1 MTGGSGLSPQD
12 RHDFESVLRQA
23 LDRADIRSALTGE
36 GAGRAVTRLQIRAR
50 SAAEEIAAAAAEDEY
65 RAYRAARDTAGVES
79 RTPRAGRPGGDGTGR
94 LLLTVLTPLV
104 SAGAAAV
111 LLLIGYGLQ
120 VAAPAAE
127 FGSSVSKAGWTLA
140 LLAVLASGLSLWV
153 LVSSGL
159 RRREEP
165 AGTPGPA
172 AVDRARERWRKALL
186 ERGVLPWLH
195 GQLSAQ
201 SRELPNSRR

>member
-12 RHDFESVLRQA
+12 RDDFESVLRQA
-23 LDRADIRSALTGE
+23 LDRADIRSALAGE

-50 SAAEEIAAAAAEDEY
+50 SAAEEIAAAAEDEY

-79 RTPRAGRPGGDGTGR
+79 RTPRAGRPGGDGTGW

-120 VAAPAAE
+120 VAVPAAE
-127 FGSSVSKAGWTLA
+127 FGSSVSRAGWTLA
-140 LLAVLASGLSLWV
+140 LLAVLASGVSLCV

-165 AGTPGPA
+165 TGTPVPA

-195 GQLSAQ
+195 GQLSGQ